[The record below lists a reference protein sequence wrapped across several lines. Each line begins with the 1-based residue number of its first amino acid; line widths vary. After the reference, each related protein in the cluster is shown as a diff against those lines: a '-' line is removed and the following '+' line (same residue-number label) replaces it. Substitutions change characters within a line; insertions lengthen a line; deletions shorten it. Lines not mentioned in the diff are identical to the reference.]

1 MGFTFKKEE
10 RLCSRQLIDRLY
22 AEGHRLM
29 AFPYS
34 VQWMPLESGEWRA
47 ENGEWRAESGERRT
61 ENGEWRAENGDPL
74 RHSDT
79 QPLSDSATQPLS
91 DSATQRLS
99 HSACQVM
106 IVAPKRKFRHAV
118 DRNRVRRLTRECYRL
133 RKHALYDFLRQNR
146 LSLVFSMVY
155 IHNEMMSYEQL
166 GHKMDKLLAALQKDI
181 LAHQQPSL

>member
-34 VQWMPLESGEWRA
+34 VQWMTLESGE
-47 ENGEWRAESGERRT
+47 
-61 ENGEWRAENGDPL
+61 P
-74 RHSDT
+74 
-79 QPLSDSATQPLS
+79 
-91 DSATQRLS
+91 LS
-99 HSACQVM
+99 HSATQVM
-106 IVAPKRKFRHAV
+106 IVAPKRKFHHAV

-133 RKHALYDFLRQNR
+133 RKHALYDFLQQHG
-146 LSLVFSMVY
+146 LTLVFSMVY
-155 IHNEMMSYEQL
+155 IHNEIMSYDQL

-181 LAHQQPSL
+181 LAHRQPTP

>member
-34 VQWMPLESGEWRA
+34 VQWMTLESGERKTESGEWRV
-47 ENGEWRAESGERRT
+47 ESGE
-61 ENGEWRAENGDPL
+61 PL
-74 RHSDT
+74 RNSETQKLSHPAT
-79 QPLSDSATQPLS
+79 QPLRNPATQPPSHPATQPLS
-91 DSATQRLS
+91 HPETQPLRNPAT
-99 HSACQVM
+99 QVM
-106 IVAPKRKFRHAV
+106 IVAPKRKFHHAV

-133 RKHALYDFLRQNR
+133 RKHALYDFLQQHG
-146 LSLVFSMVY
+146 LTLVFSMVY
-155 IHNEMMSYEQL
+155 IHNEIMSYDQL

-181 LAHQQPSL
+181 LAHQ